1 MRVEVL
7 LLEFGIQADI
17 FKGEKLIGTLLGVT
31 MANLC
36 QSVHEVYHIDVFGE
50 VGVN

>member
-1 MRVEVL
+1 MRIEIV
-7 LLEFGIQADI
+7 LLEFGVQADI
-17 FKGEKLIGTLLGVT
+17 FEGSILVNSILGVT
-31 MANLC
+31 MANIC